1 MLAFPVKILRLCEI
15 ERRLVLYSSPFNW
28 LFTGQLTAKG
38 SNHPSSSIGNPGKQ
52 KKILIMFCQKQ
63 QEKSIVILRCKNDTQ
78 ILDFYRTEYHHRE
91 LFTSVIKENCT
102 LFNLLFSLASLNTS
116 RIIFRGKMKALNS
129 DQDKTI
135 YVVKLY

>member
-1 MLAFPVKILRLCEI
+1 MLAFPVKILKLCEM
-15 ERRLVLYSSPFNW
+15 ERVLVLYSFPFNW

-38 SNHPSSSIGNPGKQ
+38 SNHPSSSIGSQSKQ

-63 QEKSIVILRCKNDTQ
+63 QGKGSVILRCKNDTQ
-78 ILDFYRTEYHHRE
+78 ILDFHHTEYHHRE

-116 RIIFRGKMKALNS
+116 CIIFQGKTKALNS

-135 YVVKLY
+135 YIVKLY